1 MLVDVVMP
9 KMGESIQEGKILR
22 WAKKVG
28 ETIAKDETI
37 LEISTD
43 KVDSEIPSPV
53 GGVLAAIVVA
63 EQETVPVG
71 TVIAKV
77 ETDATAKVEPAG
89 TEAPT
94 SSKAE
99 PSTSTAAPIAVAP
112 ALADVPARGVG
123 DRFYSPLVRSIA
135 RQEGLSI
142 TQP

>member
-22 WAKKVG
+22 WTKKVG
-28 ETIAKDETI
+28 EKISKDETI

-53 GGVLAAIVVA
+53 AGILASIVVA

-77 ETDATAKVEPAG
+77 ETDATASVQATPPA
-89 TEAPT
+89 
-94 SSKAE
+94 
-99 PSTSTAAPIAVAP
+99 AATP
-112 ALADVPARGVG
+112 
-123 DRFYSPLVRSIA
+123 
-135 RQEGLSI
+135 
-142 TQP
+142 